1 MAKKP
6 AAGAPAWM
14 ATFAD
19 LMSLLL
25 VLFVLLLTFAEMDVV
40 KYKQIAGSVKTAFG
54 FSKEDQLAGVVEL
67 DGSILGK
74 ALKQPSPDTPR
85 VVSSIPPVETPDVE
99 IKEGDSKAEKAE
111 ALEETL
117 GTVLKKM
124 GMGDQIGVE
133 RKEGDV
139 IVRFPNEIA
148 FPSGSSGMTPEFA
161 AILNRVVP
169 VINQTDGQVVVA
181 GHTDNIP
188 VSSNSPYISNWDLSA
203 ARATSV
209 LHHMIDQ
216 NGTDPRRMVVQGYGD
231 SRPITENSTA
241 EGRAQNRRVE
251 IIIEMMEDTGQN
263 DSPLNDNPGNSLPTS
278 NLPGHVMKTD
288 DPADT
293 ETEGSSIEPD
303 KAPARRRSFSIPG
316 HN

>member
-25 VLFVLLLTFAEMDVV
+25 VLFVLLLTFAEMDVI
-40 KYKQIAGSVKTAFG
+40 KYKQIAGSVKAAFG
-54 FSKEDQLAGVVEL
+54 FSKQDELAGVVEL

-74 ALKQPSPDTPR
+74 ALKQPTPDTPR
-85 VVSSIPPVETPDVE
+85 IVSNIPPVETPEVE
-99 IKEGDSKAEKAE
+99 IKEGDSKSEKAE

-117 GTVLKKM
+117 ETVLHKM
-124 GMGDQIGVE
+124 GMTNQIGVD
-133 RKEGDV
+133 RKDGDV
-139 IVRFPNEIA
+139 VVRFPNEIA
-148 FPSGSSGMTPEFA
+148 FPSGSSGMTAEFA
-161 AILNRVVP
+161 AILNRLVP
-169 VINQTDGQVVVA
+169 VINQTEGQVVVS

-209 LHHMIDQ
+209 IHYMIDQ
-216 NGTDPRRMVVQGYGD
+216 NGTDPARMVVQGHGD
-231 SRPITENSTA
+231 SRPIADNSTP

-251 IIIEMMEDTGQN
+251 IAIEMVD
-263 DSPLNDNPGNSLPTS
+263 
-278 NLPGHVMKTD
+278 
-288 DPADT
+288 DT
-293 ETEGSSIEPD
+293 ESNSSPNTSGPVDGANTGTGSDGIPSPEQ
-303 KAPARRRSFSIPG
+303 RRSFSIPG
-316 HN
+316 NQ

>member
-25 VLFVLLLTFAEMDVV
+25 VLFVLLLTFAEMDVI
-40 KYKQIAGSVKTAFG
+40 KYKQIAGSVKAAFG
-54 FSKEDQLAGVVEL
+54 FSKQDELAGVVEL

-74 ALKQPSPDTPR
+74 ALKQPTPDTPR
-85 VVSSIPPVETPDVE
+85 VVSNIPPVETPEVE

-117 GTVLKKM
+117 ETVLDKM
-124 GMGDQIGVE
+124 GMADEIGVE
-133 RKEGDV
+133 RKDGDV

-161 AILNRVVP
+161 AILNRLVP
-169 VINQTDGQVVVA
+169 VINQTEGQVIVS

-209 LHHMIDQ
+209 LHYMIDQ
-216 NGTDPRRMVVQGYGD
+216 NGTDPIRMVVQGRGD
-231 SRPITENSTA
+231 SRPIADNSTA

-251 IIIEMMEDTGQN
+251 ITIEMIDDTGDN
-263 DSPLNDNPGNSLPTS
+263 GGPAKFSPTGNTPSGGETPGTASEST
-278 NLPGHVMKTD
+278 
-288 DPADT
+288 A
-293 ETEGSSIEPD
+293 PD
-303 KAPARRRSFSIPG
+303 IPPVERRRSFSIPG
-316 HN
+316 NQ